1 MVLLW
6 DRGMVV
12 MLLFGTV
19 VVSLKSAVM
28 LLLSGNVEEEKPLET
43 KSLELLLVLLLHWED
58 CLLEEPVFA
67 EYSCLNAA
75 VIQE

>member
-28 LLLSGNVEEEKPLET
+28 QLLSGNVEEEKPLET
-43 KSLELLLVLLLHWED
+43 KSLEMLLILLLH
-58 CLLEEPVFA
+58 
-67 EYSCLNAA
+67 
-75 VIQE
+75 